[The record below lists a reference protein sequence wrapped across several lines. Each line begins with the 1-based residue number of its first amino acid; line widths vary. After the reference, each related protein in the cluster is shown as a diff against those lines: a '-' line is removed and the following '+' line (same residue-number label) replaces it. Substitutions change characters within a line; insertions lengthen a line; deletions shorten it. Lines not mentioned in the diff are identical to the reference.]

1 MSCAAMPD
9 LTFRIESASVVPF
22 AATPLLSFAVH
33 VANTPAA
40 ERIHA
45 VVLRCQVQLDVTR
58 RSYNGDEKA
67 RLRDLFGESDRWGST
82 LRSMLWT
89 HVSAVVPAFT
99 GETTTEVQVPCTF
112 DFNVAAT
119 KYFYG
124 LEDGDVPLTFLFS
137 GSIFYEDA
145 AGSFQVTPVPW
156 DREARFRLPVRA
168 WREVID
174 HYYPNIAF
182 LALRRDVFDRLYQFK
197 QDRGIATWEAAV
209 EEATRPWATRQ

>member
-1 MSCAAMPD
+1 MPD
-9 LTFRIESASVVPF
+9 LAFRVDSASVVPF
-22 AATPLLSFAVH
+22 AATPLLSFAVQ
-33 VANTPAA
+33 VANTPAT

-45 VVLRCQVQLDVTR
+45 VVLRCQLQLDVTR
-58 RSYNGDEKA
+58 RSYTGDEKSQ
-67 RLRDLFGESDRWGST
+67 LRDLFGAPDRWGTT

-89 HVSAVVPAFT
+89 HVSAVVPAFV
-99 GETTTEVQVPCTF
+99 GETTAEVQVPCTF

-145 AGSFQVTPVPW
+145 AGTFQVTPVPW
-156 DREARFRLPVRA
+156 DREARFRLPVRT

-174 HYYPNIAF
+174 HYYPNVAF

-197 QDRGIATWEAAV
+197 LDRGIATWEAAV
-209 EEATRPWATRQ
+209 EEATRP